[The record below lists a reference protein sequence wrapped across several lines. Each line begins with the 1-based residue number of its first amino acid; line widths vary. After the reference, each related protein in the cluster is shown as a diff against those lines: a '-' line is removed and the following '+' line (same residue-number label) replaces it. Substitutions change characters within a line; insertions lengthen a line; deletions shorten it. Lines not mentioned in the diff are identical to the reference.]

1 VIVSEP
7 LRLLLVEDSELDGEL
22 IQLELRRCGYQ
33 SRAARVDNER
43 DLRTALVSGAW
54 DIVLCDHGLP
64 SFTSSEALTVV
75 HDTDPDLPFVI
86 LSGTIGE
93 EAAVES
99 LKAGARDVVLKGN
112 LSRLGP
118 VIERELREAQNRQEQ
133 ERLRRERAE
142 LESQLIQAQRL
153 DAIGRLAAGVAH
165 DYRNLLGVVLGFSDL
180 ALRTLSQED
189 QAHEYVSEIRTAGER
204 AITLVDQLLTFS
216 RQQESS
222 AGLTDVGAVVR
233 DIKPM
238 LGQLVGD
245 DVELELEVE
254 SELPPVL
261 IDPGRL
267 EQVIVNLAVNAREA
281 MPHGGRFKLTTESIG
296 SDVVLRAID
305 SGVGMDEDTRS
316 RIFEPFYTTK
326 ADDGGTGLG
335 LATSY
340 GIVNQA
346 GGSIS
351 VASQPGLGA
360 TFSVHLP
367 QAQMGA
373 VAALDQH
380 DDDET
385 ATALGGSETI
395 LLVDD
400 NQIFRKLLREAL
412 ESTGYTV
419 LDACNGIHAIELLA
433 QHRGRVDLVL
443 TDIVMPAMRGTELAR
458 RLLADAPQL
467 RVLFMSAQPRQDH
480 ESIDEAGA
488 ATGFIA
494 KPFTLALLAA
504 RVREVL
510 DAVPA
515 ANY

>member
-1 VIVSEP
+1 VTEP
-7 LRLLLVEDSELDGEL
+7 LRLLLVEDSELDAEL
-22 IQLELRRCGYQ
+22 IQLELRRCGYE

-43 DLRTALVSGAW
+43 DLRTALVSDGW

-64 SFTSSEALTVV
+64 SFTSAEALSVV
-75 HDTDPDLPFVI
+75 RETDPELPFVI

-133 ERLRRERAE
+133 ERLRREHAE

-180 ALRTLSQED
+180 ALRTLGEED

-222 AGLTDVGAVVR
+222 AQLTDVSAIVR

-238 LGQLVGD
+238 LRQLVGD
-245 DVELELEVE
+245 DIELELELE
-254 SELPPVL
+254 PALPPVL
-261 IDPGRL
+261 IDPRRL

-281 MPHGGRFKLTTESIG
+281 MPRGGKFMVTTDSIG
-296 SDVVLRAID
+296 PDVVLRATD
-305 SGVGMDEDTRS
+305 TGVGMDEDTRS
-316 RIFEPFYTTK
+316 RIFEPFYTTR
-326 ADDGGTGLG
+326 ADNGGTGLG

-351 VASQPGLGA
+351 VASQLGLGA
-360 TFSVHLP
+360 TFSVYLP
-367 QAQMGA
+367 HAETGS
-373 VAALDQH
+373 VGTLDQP
-380 DDDET
+380 DDDGT
-385 ATALGGSETI
+385 AQLMGGSETI
-395 LLVDD
+395 LLVED
-400 NQIFRKLLREAL
+400 NQLFRKLMREAL

-419 LDACNGIHAIELLA
+419 LDASNGVHAIELLA
-433 QHRGRVDLVL
+433 RHQREVDLLL

-458 RLLADAPQL
+458 RLLADNSQL
-467 RVLFMSAQPRQDH
+467 RVLFMSAQPRREH
-480 ESIDEAGA
+480 EGIEDTDG

-494 KPFTLALLAA
+494 KPFTLESLAA